1 MRRREPKNQRKKDF
15 LWQYQSARRRLDALR
30 MQLKA
35 LKIEE
40 YSLRGIS
47 YEGGDMPKGHTQTDL
62 SDVLIKFRE
71 REAKL
76 KSQIAEAVEMQNAVL
91 DVINSQEDATEQ
103 MVLTC
108 KYIRGMQ
115 WKEISA
121 EIGLNSNSRP
131 REIHGEALENLHW
144 TPPENITE
152 NNDGI

>member
-1 MRRREPKNQRKKDF
+1 MRRREAKNQKKKDF
-15 LWQYQSARRRLDALR
+15 LWQYQSASRRLDALR

-35 LKIEE
+35 LNIEE

-62 SDVLIKFRE
+62 SDVVIKIKE
-71 REAKL
+71 QKDKL
-76 KSQIAEAVEMQNAVL
+76 RAQITEAVRIQNAVI
-91 DVINSQEDATEQ
+91 DVINAQDDATEM

-131 REIHGEALENLHW
+131 REIHGEALEKLHW
-144 TPPENITE
+144 SPPENTNE
-152 NNDGI
+152 SADGI

>member
-1 MRRREPKNQRKKDF
+1 MRHREPKNQKKKDF
-15 LWQYQSARRRLDALR
+15 LWQYQSAGRRLDALR

-35 LKIEE
+35 LNIEE

-47 YEGGDMPKGHTQTDL
+47 YEGGDMPKSHTQTDL
-62 SDVLIKFRE
+62 SDVVIKIRE
-71 REAKL
+71 QKDKL
-76 KSQIAEAVEMQNAVL
+76 RAQITEAVEIQNAVI
-91 DVINSQEDATEQ
+91 DVINAQDDATEM

-131 REIHGEALENLHW
+131 REIHGEALEKLKYN
-144 TPPENITE
+144 PPESLNE
-152 NNDGI
+152 NGDGI